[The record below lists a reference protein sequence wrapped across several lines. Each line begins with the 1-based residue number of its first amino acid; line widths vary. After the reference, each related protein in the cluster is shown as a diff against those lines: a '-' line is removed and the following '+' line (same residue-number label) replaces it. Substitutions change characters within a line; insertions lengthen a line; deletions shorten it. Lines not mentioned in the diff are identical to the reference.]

1 MFVTLGVLVILFIY
15 HLALG
20 KPFLEALGTAGA
32 AAVAVF
38 LSWAVSRE
46 IDPVYEWSAFISLP
60 FTITAFLLYGQ
71 PALAALF
78 FILLLGRL
86 INGSTGL
93 KATPIDA
100 ALLTIL
106 GTVLF
111 TGGTLIA
118 LPFLAA
124 AFGLIGIL
132 YAPAPDGRRHG
143 LYALLSLALF
153 IIMFIFFYPQH
164 YFVPG
169 FSIYTG
175 VAALALAFFT
185 VVLVLRAGKGLVS
198 GDNNEEALDDRRI
211 RLAQVGLALFMITDF
226 YLKGSIALVMLYPA
240 IFAYLGTAA
249 YNLLR
254 RP

>member
-1 MFVTLGVLVILFIY
+1 MFATLAVLAVLFIY

-20 KPFLEALGTAGA
+20 TPFLETLGTAGS

-38 LSWAVSRE
+38 LTWAIGRE
-46 IDPVYEWSAFISLP
+46 IDPVHEWSSFAALP
-60 FTITAFLLYGQ
+60 FTLGTFLLYGP

-93 KATPIDA
+93 QATLIDA
-100 ALLTIL
+100 GLLNIL
-106 GTVLF
+106 GAVLF

-124 AFGLIGIL
+124 AFGLVGIL
-132 YAPAPDGRRHG
+132 HVPAPAVRRHG
-143 LYALLSLALF
+143 FYALISLALF
-153 IIMFIFFYPQH
+153 IVMIIFFYPQH
-164 YFVPG
+164 YYVPG

-175 VAALALAFFT
+175 PAALLLAFLAAA
-185 VVLVLRAGKGLVS
+185 LVLQAGKGSVS
-198 GDNNEEALDDRRI
+198 GDNSEEALDSRRI
-211 RLAQVGLALFMITDF
+211 RLAQVILALFMVGDF
-226 YLKGSIALVMLYPA
+226 YFKGSIALVMLYPA
-240 IFAYLGTAA
+240 FFAYLGTAA
-249 YNLLR
+249 YNLIR